1 MSEKV
6 NDGGS
11 AFPQHQFEP
20 YGGGGCWTN
29 TGGMTLRDW
38 FAGQC
43 IPAMSETNPHLPGD
57 RADGWPDPAS
67 LAARR
72 ARWAY
77 LQADAMIAARGDAP

>member
-1 MSEKV
+1 MTEI
-6 NDGGS
+6 NDGGP
-11 AFPQHQFEP
+11 AFPMLVQSWNGNISAEAE
-20 YGGGGCWTN
+20 
-29 TGGMTLRDW
+29 GMTLRDW